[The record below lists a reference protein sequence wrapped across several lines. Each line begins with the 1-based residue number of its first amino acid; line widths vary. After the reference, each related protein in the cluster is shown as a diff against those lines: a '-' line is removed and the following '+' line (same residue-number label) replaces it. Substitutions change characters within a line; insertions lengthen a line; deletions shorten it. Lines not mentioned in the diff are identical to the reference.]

1 MAVIQ
6 DITVAQGTTHT
17 EVFLLEV
24 LADPSLPYD
33 EENNPY
39 IPMNLTSAKIRMNV
53 RKDYDSSAI
62 VLEAT
67 SENGKFVKT
76 QQGTF
81 ELRLLPSHTTAIRF
95 EGEEATYVYDI
106 EVEMAA
112 NDVLRPVQG
121 SFVLSREVT
130 R

>member
-6 DITVAQGTTHT
+6 DIIVKQGTTHT

-33 EENNPY
+33 EDTNPY

-76 QQGTF
+76 FAGTF
-81 ELRLLPSHTTAIRF
+81 ELRLLPSHTTEIRF
-95 EGEEATYVYDI
+95 VGEEATYVYDI
-106 EVEMAA
+106 EVEGSID
-112 NDVLRPVQG
+112 NVIRPIQG
-121 SFVLSREVT
+121 SFILEREVT